1 MIAEIS
7 LQLYGGAMAKNPD
20 PLEPV
25 EPELRALDARAL
37 RGLAHPLR
45 MSLLATLRRDG
56 PATASQLAERLGESS
71 GATSYHLRQLAAHG
85 FVEDAPEHGKGRER
99 WWRAAHEGTRFDET
113 LVDGAD
119 EATRTAADVFLRQ
132 IAATH
137 AQEVDTWL
145 STSHTWPTEWRTG
158 SDFSD
163 FTLRLTA
170 AQTDELVH
178 QLHDVINRYRDL
190 PAEEGTETVRFHTHA
205 LPRRTGEAP
214 GGAGSRPSTRSD
226 GTPHAR

>member
-1 MIAEIS
+1 MPENSERSERLAPTGPS
-7 LQLYGGAMAKNPD
+7 GSRQPVQPD
-20 PLEPV
+20 V
-25 EPELRALDARAL
+25 RSLDARAL

-45 MSLLATLRRDG
+45 MRLLAALRQDG
-56 PATASQLAERLGESS
+56 PATASRLAERLGESS

-113 LVDGAD
+113 LVDDGD
-119 EATRTAADVFLRQ
+119 EATRAAADVFLRQ

-137 AQEVDTWL
+137 AREVDTWL
-145 STSHTWPTEWRTG
+145 ATSHTWSPQWRTG

-178 QLHDVINRYRDL
+178 KLHDVINSYRDL

-205 LPRRTGEAP
+205 LPHRTREVP
-214 GGAGSRPSTRSD
+214 GSADHRGAE
-226 GTPHAR
+226 